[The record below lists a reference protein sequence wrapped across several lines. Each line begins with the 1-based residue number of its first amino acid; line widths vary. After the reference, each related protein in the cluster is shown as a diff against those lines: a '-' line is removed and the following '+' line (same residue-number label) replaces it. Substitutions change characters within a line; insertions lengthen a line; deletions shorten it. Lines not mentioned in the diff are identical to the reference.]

1 MSFTALL
8 IHDVTVSN
16 PVDVGATDRYGNNV
30 PSSVV
35 VVEKMRVQ
43 PGTGEGQGT
52 SSEQIIDRDTR
63 LTRFKVFAK
72 PSTAV
77 TALSTLTW
85 NGRTLRVDGEP
96 LPFYGSSALHHWEF
110 SAEEVRG

>member
-1 MSFTALL
+1 MSFTSLL

-16 PVDVGATDRYGNNV
+16 PVDVGATDRYGNDV
-30 PSSVV
+30 PSSTS

-43 PGTGEGQGT
+43 PAAAEGGGG

-63 LTRFKVFAK
+63 ITRFRLFAK
-72 PSTAV
+72 PNTVV
-77 TALSTLTW
+77 TGLSTLTW
-85 NGRTLRVDGEP
+85 EGRILRVDGEP
-96 LPFYGSSALHHWEF
+96 LPFYGASALHHWEF